1 MDNQKKF
8 DYYENV
14 TENAIS
20 NLREILSN
28 GRADTSTWSASI
40 PVNGVT
46 GMSYTTDSKFLLML
60 KQQGKQNEDPRFF
73 TYNQIKDLGYFPKYG
88 AKSTNAVAVQTR
100 DENGNLLSFDK
111 QKKHFENVFHAS
123 DIEQHI
129 YKKDNQGNKLPLLD
143 KEGNPRYSK
152 KDNSPLYRYDVLPIP
167 AFEPQKK
174 WQVNIS
180 SALADNIFTS
190 TQKMAELREKY
201 DGGCLH
207 IITKFSKMMLE
218 AETDIKF
225 PADENSL
232 NIQQIL
238 DHLQANKGTFSDFT
252 KQARE
257 LGKSFKDDIKKELA
271 KAKEADEEIPFD
283 IPDTEKSNEPADKTQ
298 NAEADIAKE
307 SSNSASD
314 KAEIFMESI
323 GNNLVQICCASMK
336 AQQLNTKEMLSVLE
350 TIKERSTQMLK
361 SNDNSINNAKMR

>member
-20 NLREILSN
+20 NLQEILNN

-73 TYNQIKDLGYFPKYG
+73 TFKQIKDLGYTPKYG
-88 AKSTNAVAVQTR
+88 AKSTNAVAIQTR
-100 DENGNLLSFDK
+100 DENGNLLPFDK

-129 YKKDNQGNKLPLLD
+129 YKFDDQGNKLPLLD

-152 KDNSPLYRYDVLPIP
+152 KDGSPLYRYDVLPIP

-201 DGGCLH
+201 DDGCLH

-225 PADENSL
+225 PADKDSF

-238 DHLQANKGTFSDFT
+238 DHLQANKGIFSDFT

-257 LGKSFKDDIKKELA
+257 LGKSFKDDIKKELT

-283 IPDTEKSNEPADKTQ
+283 IPDTEISNEPADKTQ